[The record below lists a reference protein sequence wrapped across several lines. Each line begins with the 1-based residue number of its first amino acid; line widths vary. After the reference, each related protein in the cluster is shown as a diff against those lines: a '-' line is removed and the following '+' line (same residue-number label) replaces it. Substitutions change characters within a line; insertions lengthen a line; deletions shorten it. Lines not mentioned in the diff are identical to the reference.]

1 MTTSQPNLRDVMKEI
16 KALRSKVD
24 KLENIMEKRLIGEVK
39 PDKYEK
45 KAITEFEKKRK
56 SGKLE
61 FVSLS
66 ELEE

>member
-1 MTTSQPNLRDVMKEI
+1 MTASQPNLTDVMKEI

-39 PDKYEK
+39 PDKYER
-45 KAITEFEKKRK
+45 KAINEFEKKRK

-66 ELEE
+66 DLEE